1 MIELLRFDK
10 GKRSIE
16 CERTRFLGRW
26 GAVKSPIVAIVM
38 LESAL
43 SGVGISSFKTHQSM
57 AAV

>member
-1 MIELLRFDK
+1 MIELLRFDE

-16 CERTRFLGRW
+16 CERTGFLRRR

-43 SGVGISSFKTHQSM
+43 FGVEISSFKTHQSM